1 MAVVMSATLYL
12 IKDHRLPR
20 SPSLSKL
27 SCDARAHAHSG
38 GSVPI
43 PLTFSITVYRWF
55 VWRMAFLHLSSPPL
69 YTVCH
74 CARACAG
81 HVTWQCVGLSG
92 MLGAWMAG
100 RISGEIAMT
109 VIGTRPNIINCRLPY
124 SHTHPT
130 PHQCA
135 QVSGLS
141 SARHALIRNV
151 SPPHYLVS
159 FHRNFCHHVAPQR
172 SRRTDNR
179 AKNIEWIGKSMFGIS
194 RWLEAKLSNNAM
206 VCEGMF
212 TRPPPLPGHLSMT
225 AAHHTT
231 LTPRGSQIFFYH
243 QSSTRKS
250 K

>member
-1 MAVVMSATLYL
+1 MYVVW
-12 IKDHRLPR
+12 
-20 SPSLSKL
+20 
-27 SCDARAHAHSG
+27 HS
-38 GSVPI
+38 S
-43 PLTFSITVYRWF
+43 T
-55 VWRMAFLHLSSPPL
+55 SPPL
-69 YTVCH
+69 PCIQSVIVRVH
-74 CARACAG
+74 AR
-81 HVTWQCVGLSG
+81 VTWLDSMSVCQVCLVREWRAASLEK
-92 MLGAWMAG
+92 LRWLWL
-100 RISGEIAMT
+100 EHDPTLLT
-109 VIGTRPNIINCRLPY
+109 VVCPTP
-124 SHTHPT
+124 TPT
-130 PHQCA
+130 PHPISVRRSPA
-135 QVSGLS
+135 FHLPAMHS
-141 SARHALIRNV
+141 SEM
-151 SPPHYLVS
+151 SPPPHYLVS